1 MGILPDAPGLSTRR
15 TKRGEEVGQYAPPEV
30 QQRKRKGKGQLQT
43 VDSKAVAT
51 PEPEPEQPVA
61 STSRIDDG
69 PEVVLKEG
77 EAQFP
82 AVSERHE
89 SDELASEQ
97 FQSENVEETFDPQPE
112 QQNEEVSSE
121 AKSEVPD
128 AASSVVSTSPR
139 KTRSA
144 RAELLKLSGASTS
157 KRPPVSEYA
166 SIPDSPQRI
175 VVKRVWPPPPASGT
189 SKAALAKGKG
199 KEKAAPVPI
208 PRNPRPQMQSST
220 MVRRSHS
227 TEQSSSTRQRRKRGV
242 DADPLPTEAPPR
254 KRRKLNGSASTAIPR
269 DQSTRYSSSSKSA
282 SAPVNGR
289 GSRRRGVD
297 VPTPEP
303 PQAVIKIKRP
313 RPPETPPPRLPQN
326 AEYFFSPSTG
336 IKRVRL
342 IVRRPPPRFLSHHRQ
357 RPPNPQ
363 FSSSLP
369 AFLASYAEVDGQ
381 TYPLDSTTQSNE
393 EVLQLAS
400 ARASLLERVA
410 SMRRAGT
417 WFGQELL
424 DHVRSRSDDDG
435 SGTVTPN
442 APDGGV
448 VPTDVWTHI
457 VAAVQQRRREKEE
470 EEDDPDAPEDQQAN
484 NNKTRGEVVAA
495 EIAALI
501 RAYWEAEAVRR
512 EKVRLAEERRMRGLA
527 KAVGKLVLAEWK
539 KAVFHIRQ
547 MERRKLEAEEIK
559 RGHEHLD
566 AILDQSGHILEAQQ
580 GDLTRGLGSRSR
592 SGSFSGLS
600 QWEESEEEDD
610 DDDQDED
617 AEGEGEE
624 EDAEGEEEDAVG
636 ETDDAVGET
645 ECAVGEAEDA
655 LGGADDAVGEAEVVV
670 RDEVDALGEE
680 DAEGEDEDAE
690 GEDEDVEGEDEDA
703 EGEDDDALG
712 EEEQPDPEKLD
723 QAQQDPLQ
731 QGQPRQADPLQVE
744 PPQDEP
750 QYDELRQ
757 LKQQYDELQQLE
769 QLQDELQEDEQQ
781 TAQAVEQQPADDD
794 SDYGLRIYVD
804 EYPVGAE
811 AEDEGLSA
819 LLVGPL
825 TPLDTEDEADSDAH
839 LALPEDMED
848 VPMED
853 LREESEDEASD
864 ADEQAAPANAS
875 LSGIPPYLRPY
886 AVAPVEY
893 DSTKRVLPP
902 NLLRGN
908 LRPYQYSGLEWLASL
923 HQNRLNGILAD
934 EMGLGKT
941 IQTISLLAH
950 LACDRGIWGPHL
962 IVCALLST
970 EVPSNTKQVVPTS
983 VLLNWEMEFKK
994 FLPGFRVIS
1003 YHGNVNRRR
1012 ELRKGW
1018 TDKNHFN
1025 VCITSYTL
1033 ASRDALVFKR
1043 KPWYYLILDEAH
1055 MIKNFKSQRWT
1066 TLLMFR
1072 SFRRLLLTGTPL
1084 QNNLTE
1090 LWSLLQFLMSGSE
1103 FVNLKEFGD
1112 WFSNPLEKA
1121 IEAGNMEDEDTI
1133 QRVTKLHTVL
1143 RPYLLRRLKRD
1154 VEKELPRKYEHVV
1167 LCPLSKRQRFL
1178 YDEFMSRAQTRHALQ
1193 SGVYLQIANILM
1205 QLRKVCNHPDL
1216 FEVRPIVTSF
1226 MMRRSAVAD
1235 FEIKELLVRR
1245 RLLAEPDD
1253 DVAVGLDFLNLRFI
1267 HRQDQSL
1274 LAALETRRL
1283 DETARLPFM
1292 TEILGA
1298 QPPKD
1303 TRTIAGFRAYSAFQK
1318 RAEYIARTAYMGYI
1332 NCCRCAYMPIYGSET
1347 LDVVRR
1353 LGPKPI
1359 LPLAHCNTASD
1370 FLHSVFRV
1378 NAAVQS
1384 YVERAEQMASTID
1397 RFAFCT
1403 PAVVAQDL
1411 PHLALAGP
1419 SLPPPT
1425 QALSFD
1431 AVLHRASVKLQ
1442 IAFPDPSLLQYDCGK
1457 LQRLAE
1463 LLQEKKAGHHRVLIF
1478 TQMTRVL
1485 DILEMFLSF
1494 HGYLY
1499 LRLDGATRIED
1510 RQYITERF
1518 NADPR
1523 VFCFIASSR
1532 SGGVGINLT
1541 GADTVVFYDSDFNPQ
1556 MDRQCEDRAHRIGQI
1571 RDVHIY
1577 RFVSTHT
1584 VEEAML
1590 RKANQKR
1597 SLDDLVIQK
1606 GEFDWRSL
1614 LDLDANGAD
1623 GLPSAALTKALA
1635 QFDDTEDAHA
1645 ADVAARE
1652 EVDREGLDEEEFRD
1666 EGEGGVPD
1674 PLPPAPL
1681 EVVEEDEDGGGIAD
1695 YMIAFVQRDMEFFA
1709 DWRV

>member
-30 QQRKRKGKGQLQT
+30 QQRKRKGKGQVQA
-43 VDSKAVAT
+43 VDPKAVET

-69 PEVVLKEG
+69 PEIVLQDG

-97 FQSENVEETFDPQPE
+97 LQSENVEEAFDPQPE

-166 SIPDSPQRI
+166 SIPDSPERI
-175 VVKRVWPPPPASGT
+175 VVKRVWPPPPVPGT
-189 SKAALAKGKG
+189 SKAASAKGKG

-208 PRNPRPQMQSST
+208 PRNPQPQMQSST

-242 DADPLPTEAPPR
+242 DADPPPTEAPPR

-369 AFLASYAEVDGQ
+369 AFLASYTEVDGQ

-400 ARASLLERVA
+400 ARASLSERVA

-417 WFGQELL
+417 WFSPELL

-442 APDGGV
+442 ASDGGF
-448 VPTDVWTHI
+448 VPTDVWAHI

-470 EEDDPDAPEDQQAN
+470 EEVDPDASEDHPAN
-484 NNKTRGEVVAA
+484 NNKTRGEVIAA

-501 RAYWEAEAVRR
+501 RVYWDAEAVRR
-512 EKVRLAEERRMRGLA
+512 EKVRLVEERRMRGLA

-547 MERRKLEAEEIK
+547 VERRKLEAEEIK

-580 GDLTRGLGSRSR
+580 GDLTRGLESRSRSR

-600 QWEESEEEDD
+600 QWEESEEDEEEEE
-610 DDDQDED
+610 ED
-617 AEGEGEE
+617 AEGEEDVEGDE
-624 EDAEGEEEDAVG
+624 EDAEGEEEDAMGEEEDAMGEVG
-636 ETDDAVGET
+636 EADGAVGAADG
-645 ECAVGEAEDA
+645 AVGEAA
-655 LGGADDAVGEAEVVV
+655 NTLG
-670 RDEVDALGEE
+670 DEVDALGDE

-690 GEDEDVEGEDEDA
+690 GEDEDA
-703 EGEDDDALG
+703 EG
-712 EEEQPDPEKLD
+712 EEEQPDQEKLD
-723 QAQQDPLQ
+723 QFQ
-731 QGQPRQADPLQVE
+731 QGQPRQAYPLQAEPQAEQHYDDWQQVE
-744 PPQDEP
+744 QLQDEP
-750 QYDELRQ
+750 QYEPQCDNLQQVE
-757 LKQQYDELQQLE
+757 QQYDELQELE
-769 QLQDELQEDEQQ
+769 QLQDEPQEEEQQ
-781 TAQAVEQQPADDD
+781 TAQAFEQQPADDD

-804 EYPVGAE
+804 EYPVGTE

-839 LALPEDMED
+839 LTLPEDMQD
-848 VPMED
+848 VAMED
-853 LREESEDEASD
+853 LQEESEGEPSD
-864 ADEQAAPANAS
+864 ADEQAAPADPS
-875 LSGIPPYLRPY
+875 LSAIPTYLRPY

-893 DSTKRVLPP
+893 DSSKRVLPP

-962 IVCALLST
+962 I
-970 EVPSNTKQVVPTS
+970 VVPTS

-1154 VEKELPRKYEHVV
+1154 VEKELPKKYEHVV

-1226 MMRRSAVAD
+1226 IMRRSAVAD

-1245 RLLAEPDD
+1245 RLLAESDGD
-1253 DVAVGLDFLNLRFI
+1253 DVAVSLDFLNLRFV

-1298 QPPKD
+1298 QPLKD

-1359 LPLAHCNTASD
+1359 LPVSHCNNASD
-1370 FLHSVFRV
+1370 LLHSVFRV

-1384 YVERAEQMASTID
+1384 YAERAEQMASTID

-1403 PAVVAQDL
+1403 PAVVAQDM
-1411 PHLALAGP
+1411 PQLALAGS

-1431 AVLHRASVKLQ
+1431 AVLHRTSVKLQ

-1556 MDRQCEDRAHRIGQI
+1556 MDRQCEDRAHRIGQM

-1614 LDLDANGAD
+1614 LDLDASGAD
-1623 GLPSAALTKALA
+1623 GLPSAALTRALA

-1652 EVDREGLDEEEFRD
+1652 EVDREGLDEEEFQD
-1666 EGEGGVPD
+1666 EGEGGVSTALAD
-1674 PLPPAPL
+1674 PLPSAPL
-1681 EVVEEDEDGGGIAD
+1681 EVDDEDGGSIAD